1 MKKKI
6 ALGVIIPGIFILVF
20 VCPMLFL
27 NNTPEDEVFLAPT
40 AMPPNTL
47 VPVETLVLPKATQDP
62 NIDNSTLASIMC
74 EGFVLDR
81 LKAPSSAEFPGLL
94 DEWPKIMPFGGDTTG
109 HDWHVVSYV
118 DSQNTYG
125 AMIRDFY
132 TCQISYVGND
142 QWSLL
147 DLWFHD

>member
-1 MKKKI
+1 MKSKI
-6 ALGVIIPGIFILVF
+6 ALILAIVF
-20 VCPMLFL
+20 AIACLGFARITKLVSDA
-27 NNTPEDEVFLAPT
+27 PEEEIFLAPT
-40 AMPPNTL
+40 AIPPT
-47 VPVETLVLPKATQDP
+47 VKPKATQDP
-62 NIDNSTLASIMC
+62 NIDNPTLASMMC

-118 DSQNTYG
+118 DAQNTYG

-132 TCQISYVGND
+132 TCQISYVSND
-142 QWSLL
+142 QWKLL
-147 DLWFHD
+147 DLWFHE